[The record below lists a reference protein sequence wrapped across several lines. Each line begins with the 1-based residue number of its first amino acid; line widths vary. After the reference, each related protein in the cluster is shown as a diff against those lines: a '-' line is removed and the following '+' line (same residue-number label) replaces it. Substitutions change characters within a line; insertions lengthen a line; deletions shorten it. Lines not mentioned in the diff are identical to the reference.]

1 MSVKFGGNSIG
12 KVLFGANNIGKV
24 YFGNTLV
31 FSAEAPCLTFSSPNS
46 FSLNV
51 FDNTKHWDGTLEY
64 STNGSTWSTWA
75 GTAGISAGLSGGVY
89 NLLIRGINNKVITG
103 NSSYRWVL
111 TGSNITCT
119 GNIENLLDYAT
130 VAAGGHPAMN
140 NYCYYYMFRDCT
152 GLTAAPALPATT
164 LARYCYHSMFYG
176 CTGLTSAPAL
186 PATTLATYCYYGMF
200 NGCTG
205 LTSAPALPATT
216 LASYCY
222 REMFNGCTS
231 LTAAPALPATTLASQ
246 CYYYMFRDCS
256 NFKVSSTQT
265 GSYAKAWRIPKS
277 GTISSEPASWNT
289 SMLVNT
295 GGTFKTDP
303 VINTTYYVEN
313 DPVE

>member
-1 MSVKFGGNSIG
+1 MSVKFGGNS
-12 KVLFGANNIGKV
+12 IGKV

-51 FDNTKHWDGTLEY
+51 YDNTKHWDGTLEY
-64 STNGSTWSTWA
+64 STNGSTWNTWT
-75 GTAGISAGLSGGVY
+75 GTAAISAGLSGGVY

-111 TGSNITCT
+111 TGSNIACT

-140 NYCYYYMFRDCT
+140 IFCYAYMFRGCT

-164 LARYCYHSMFYG
+164 LADH
-176 CTGLTSAPAL
+176 
-186 PATTLATYCYYGMF
+186 
-200 NGCTG
+200 
-205 LTSAPALPATT
+205 
-216 LASYCY
+216 
-222 REMFNGCTS
+222 
-231 LTAAPALPATTLASQ
+231 
-246 CYYYMFRDCS
+246 CYYYMFQGCS
-256 NFKVSSTQT
+256 NFKVSTTSTGT
-265 GSYAKAWRIPKS
+265 TNKAWRIPKS
-277 GTISSEPASWNT
+277 GTGSVTNATDWN
-289 SMLVNT
+289 SYMLTNT
-295 GGTFKTDP
+295 GGTFKTNP